1 MAFDATLPALYAGFG
16 CRRGCPADTLE
27 NLLRQALADHGLAL
41 SALRGIASIA
51 LKADEPGLQQ
61 LAKRLG
67 LPLLLYDAGQL
78 QPYEPLLSH
87 RSVIAHATAVVGA
100 SQKARRWPWPASTS
114 ARPGCGSH
122 AKCSGRLPSPWPA
135 GDNSQHPFH
144 RKDFP

>member
-1 MAFDATLPALYAGFG
+1 MLLDATLPALYAGFG

-51 LKADEPGLQQ
+51 LKVDEPGLQQ

-87 RSVIAHATAVVGA
+87 RSAIAHAHSGCWGVAESAALAMA
-100 SQKARRWPWPASTS
+100 SQHLGTARLRVTRQVLGPATL
-114 ARPGCGSH
+114 ALACG
-122 AKCSGRLPSPWPA
+122 R
-135 GDNSQHPFH
+135 
-144 RKDFP
+144 

>member
-1 MAFDATLPALYAGFG
+1 MVLDATLPALYAGFG

-51 LKADEPGLQQ
+51 LKVDEPGLQQ

-67 LPLLLYDAGQL
+67 LPLLMYDAGQL

-87 RSVIAHATAVVGA
+87 RSAIAHAHSGCWGVAESAALAMA
-100 SQKARRWPWPASTS
+100 SQHLGTARLRVTRQVLGPATL
-114 ARPGCGSH
+114 ALACG
-122 AKCSGRLPSPWPA
+122 R
-135 GDNSQHPFH
+135 
-144 RKDFP
+144 

>member
-1 MAFDATLPALYAGFG
+1 MLLDATLPALYAGFG

-27 NLLRQALADHGLAL
+27 NLLRQALADHGLTL

-51 LKADEPGLQQ
+51 LKVDEPGLQQ

-87 RSVIAHATAVVGA
+87 RSAIAHAHSGCWGVAESAALAMA
-100 SQKARRWPWPASTS
+100 SQHLGTARLRVTRQVLGPATL
-114 ARPGCGSH
+114 ALACG
-122 AKCSGRLPSPWPA
+122 R
-135 GDNSQHPFH
+135 
-144 RKDFP
+144 